1 MERNIIPH
9 GMDIRFKMFEDIS
22 IMICPL
28 FCLRAM
34 NAFLT
39 KKHNPT
45 IKNHIKPHKRL
56 DIHKKPHYNNIK
68 VG

>member
-1 MERNIIPH
+1 
-9 GMDIRFKMFEDIS
+9 
-22 IMICPL
+22 MICPL

-68 VG
+68 VGWMCWKMLFYMTFWGCKNEKL